1 MVGDSRAESAPGG
14 LASSDD
20 GDLAG
25 VGEGGVGVDEMQR
38 GLTGLGVSFPLSL
51 SLVFLSLLSS
61 FLSPFLSLRSSPF
74 GRAWLPL

>member
-25 VGEGGVGVDEMQR
+25 VGDGGVGVDEMQR
-38 GLTGLGVSFPLSL
+38 GLTGRGVSFPLYL
-51 SLVFLSLLSS
+51 SRFFFFAFFPPLFFAPAKLGLL
-61 FLSPFLSLRSSPF
+61 L
-74 GRAWLPL
+74 

>member
-25 VGEGGVGVDEMQR
+25 VGEGGVGVDEMPR
-38 GLTGLGVSFPLSL
+38 GLTGRGVSFPLYL
-51 SLVFLSLLSS
+51 SRFFSLLSS
-61 FLSPFLSLRSSPF
+61 SFFTPASFLSLQFS
-74 GRAWLPL
+74 LL